1 MPQASKRLILP
12 MLLCSL
18 ALAACSTI
26 PDGSDYTARADADRH
41 SLDHWS
47 ALDGARPAG
56 YLDDLVQA
64 PELDTLIRE
73 ARAANPDLQQTLLSL
88 KILQAEYRQTRAAQW
103 PEADAGLSASR
114 EDDSGT
120 DYTGSVSVSWELDL
134 WARLADDTRAEARD
148 VAEQLALYQ
157 AARDTLVAEVMQ
169 GWLKL
174 IHLQHTLA
182 IETERVAVLDR
193 NEQLILQRYRAG
205 LGTLEDLD
213 TARTSA
219 AKARATL
226 ASARAALRQQQR
238 AMNVLLGRPEG
249 RTLVASDYPDVLLP
263 LTDLPEQT
271 LQRRPDLKA
280 AYLAI
285 EAAGFRTQVAYK
297 DMLPTLRL
305 EAALTDGGPSL
316 SDALLRDPVWSL
328 LGQLSAPLFR
338 GGELRA
344 AAQAAE
350 LTTAQRYQAFR
361 ETLLT
366 AVQEVEDAID
376 QETSLA
382 RQQDH
387 LQEALASARRT
398 LDQYRQKYRTG
409 LVSLLDLLEVQQ
421 QLYDLQAQLDDL
433 TYQRLDN
440 RIGLGLALGLGTK
453 ENGSL

>member
-1 MPQASKRLILP
+1 
-12 MLLCSL
+12 
-18 ALAACSTI
+18 
-26 PDGSDYTARADADRH
+26 
-41 SLDHWS
+41 
-47 ALDGARPAG
+47 
-56 YLDDLVQA
+56 
-64 PELDTLIRE
+64 
-73 ARAANPDLQQTLLSL
+73 
-88 KILQAEYRQTRAAQW
+88 
-103 PEADAGLSASR
+103 
-114 EDDSGT
+114 
-120 DYTGSVSVSWELDL
+120 
-134 WARLADDTRAEARD
+134 
-148 VAEQLALYQ
+148 
-157 AARDTLVAEVMQ
+157 MQ

-174 IHLQHTLA
+174 INLQHTLA

-328 LGQLSAPLFR
+328 LGQLSAPCS
-338 GGELRA
+338 G
-344 AAQAAE
+344 
-350 LTTAQRYQAFR
+350 
-361 ETLLT
+361 
-366 AVQEVEDAID
+366 AV
-376 QETSLA
+376 
-382 RQQDH
+382 
-387 LQEALASARRT
+387 
-398 LDQYRQKYRTG
+398 
-409 LVSLLDLLEVQQ
+409 
-421 QLYDLQAQLDDL
+421 
-433 TYQRLDN
+433 N
-440 RIGLGLALGLGTK
+440 
-453 ENGSL
+453 

>member
-1 MPQASKRLILP
+1 
-12 MLLCSL
+12 
-18 ALAACSTI
+18 
-26 PDGSDYTARADADRH
+26 
-41 SLDHWS
+41 
-47 ALDGARPAG
+47 
-56 YLDDLVQA
+56 
-64 PELDTLIRE
+64 
-73 ARAANPDLQQTLLSL
+73 
-88 KILQAEYRQTRAAQW
+88 
-103 PEADAGLSASR
+103 
-114 EDDSGT
+114 
-120 DYTGSVSVSWELDL
+120 
-134 WARLADDTRAEARD
+134 
-148 VAEQLALYQ
+148 
-157 AARDTLVAEVMQ
+157 MQ

-174 IHLQHTLA
+174 INLQHTLA

-387 LQEALASARRT
+387 LQEALAQRRRT

>member
-1 MPQASKRLILP
+1 M
-12 MLLCSL
+12 
-18 ALAACSTI
+18 
-26 PDGSDYTARADADRH
+26 
-41 SLDHWS
+41 
-47 ALDGARPAG
+47 
-56 YLDDLVQA
+56 
-64 PELDTLIRE
+64 
-73 ARAANPDLQQTLLSL
+73 
-88 KILQAEYRQTRAAQW
+88 
-103 PEADAGLSASR
+103 
-114 EDDSGT
+114 
-120 DYTGSVSVSWELDL
+120 
-134 WARLADDTRAEARD
+134 
-148 VAEQLALYQ
+148 
-157 AARDTLVAEVMQ
+157 
-169 GWLKL
+169 
-174 IHLQHTLA
+174 
-182 IETERVAVLDR
+182 
-193 NEQLILQRYRAG
+193 
-205 LGTLEDLD
+205 
-213 TARTSA
+213 
-219 AKARATL
+219 
-226 ASARAALRQQQR
+226 
-238 AMNVLLGRPEG
+238 
-249 RTLVASDYPDVLLP
+249 LLP